1 MNLIDA
7 LPLLVAAT
15 AITVGLVV
23 FFLIIGVSKI
33 TDTRKSEEQF
43 HNLIST
49 LNQSE
54 LELERV
60 DANLPDKKTWTGYW
74 ADLAIKSGMKLKSQ
88 STPSLFV
95 LGTAIFLA
103 AAGWFVWPGGPL
115 GGLIGAFVGL
125 FSIHTWFKTKIR
137 ARLILMD
144 KQLPGLLSGI
154 RANLKAQLT
163 PQQAIVNQAKEV
175 PAPLGEELKVLVGE
189 MEVGVTLDN
198 ALRNFA
204 QRVPSREIQFLVAA
218 FRIAIKSGTN
228 LDPLIAIIQNIVV
241 QRNRIANA
249 LAAAVAQAQPAIWV
263 TGVMIPAALI
273 WSFYSSPENMA
284 FWTSFPMGIIC
295 LGIVAAFYALGMF
308 LVRKQIEKVKKA

>member
-7 LPLLVAAT
+7 LPLLVIAVAVT
-15 AITVGLVV
+15 IGLVV

-60 DANLPDKKTWTGYW
+60 DANLPNPKTWSGYW
-74 ADLAIKSGMKLKSQ
+74 ADMALKSGMKLKSQ
-88 STPSLFV
+88 ATPGLFV
-95 LGTAIFLA
+95 LGTMVFLA
-103 AAGWFVWPGGPL
+103 VAGIFVWPGGPL
-115 GGLIGAFVGL
+115 GGIIGAFVGI
-125 FSIHTWFKTKIR
+125 FAIHTWFRTKIR

-144 KQLPGLLSGI
+144 KQLPNLLSGI

-175 PAPLGEELKVLVGE
+175 PAPLGEELKVLVEE

-263 TGVMIPAALI
+263 TGIMIPAAMI
-273 WSFYSSPENMA
+273 WSFYSSPENQA
-284 FWTSFPMGIIC
+284 FWTSFPFGVIT
-295 LGIVAAFYALGMF
+295 LGIVAGFYALGLF